1 MADTPSNADVPAP
14 AISDALHTTL
24 DMSFEDGI
32 PYVQVEHE
40 LAGFETVTRT
50 RLDRMVRGALDEE
63 IPRTALLIV
72 CHAEVARDVLAIDP
86 TLAGLLP
93 CTTVIYETPT
103 DDVIHVHHIS
113 AGKTIRDLDSVPD
126 TDDAEALVDLTA
138 ELMTEV
144 WRHLDTTAAE

>member
-1 MADTPSNADVPAP
+1 MADTPSNADEPAP

-24 DMSFEDGI
+24 DMSFEDAI

-40 LAGFETVTRT
+40 LAGFETVTLT

-72 CHAEVARDVLAIDP
+72 CHAEVARDVLAINP
-86 TLAGLLP
+86 SLAGLLP
-93 CTTVIYETPT
+93 CTTVIYEIPG
-103 DDVIHVHHIS
+103 DDAIHVHHIS
-113 AGKTIRDLDSVPD
+113 AGKAIRDLGSVPD
-126 TDDAEALVDLTA
+126 TNDAEALVDLTG

-144 WRHLDTTAAE
+144 WAHLDTTSAE